1 MVSNYENNFNC
12 VVCMNQKSFN
22 TLMMN
27 TRCGHACIC
36 DDCESRLPFTVFT
49 EKNCPLCR
57 RSGEYRRVL
66 INTDTDTD
74 TETDDYHETHDNENN
89 NQNNNNQNNNQYEN
103 ENTDIVID
111 VEQNNDPRVIKL
123 KQILYEGISPNYF
136 IITCGKLNSFNPQ
149 DDRLE
154 NMVMAFYGTEQSSY
168 HNNKPFFIDVTRRI
182 QLAINV
188 RRTWLV
194 VNDENLLKSHTINT
208 KNWVL
213 TMLCMR

>member
-1 MVSNYENNFNC
+1 MVSNYENKFNC
-12 VVCMNQKSFN
+12 VVCMNQKPFN

-36 DDCESRLPFTVFT
+36 DSCESRLPFTVFT

-57 RSGEYRRVL
+57 RNGEYRRIL
-66 INTDTDTD
+66 INTDTDDYDYTD
-74 TETDDYHETHDNENN
+74 YNETIRYQANN
-89 NQNNNNQNNNQYEN
+89 NRNEN

-154 NMVMAFYGTEQSSY
+154 NMVMAFYGTEKSSS
-168 HNNKPFFIDVTRRI
+168 HNDKPFFIDVTRRI
-182 QLAINV
+182 QLAINI

-194 VNDENLLKSHTINT
+194 VNDENLLKSHTTMNTTTNT

>member
-1 MVSNYENNFNC
+1 MVSNYENKFTC

-36 DDCESRLPFTVFT
+36 NNCESHLPFTVFT

-57 RSGEYRRVL
+57 RSGEYRRMI
-66 INTDTDTD
+66 INTDGNESCINEENTNLN
-74 TETDDYHETHDNENN
+74 DNLNDN
-89 NQNNNNQNNNQYEN
+89 LYEN
-103 ENTDIVID
+103 LNTDIVID

-168 HNNKPFFIDVTRRI
+168 HDNKPFFIDVTRRI

-194 VNDENLLKSHTINT
+194 VNDENLLKSHTNINT

-213 TMLCMR
+213 TMLCTR